1 MDSGCQ
7 VSSGQVSRRSIAR
20 SMAVMIMNA
29 VLMNL
34 GATMTMI
41 SKRLTDAAIDT
52 FRLMQCREDDAEEW
66 WQLHDILVDELRSP
80 TWLYLVVRLPDENVT
95 HRRAVMKQEHSQK
108 AAASGKP
115 LLGLSFSQFDQG
127 GHRPRFNPLIR

>member
-80 TWLYLVVRLPDENVT
+80 TWLYLVVRLPDENVST
-95 HRRAVMKQEHSQK
+95 AGQ
-108 AAASGKP
+108 
-115 LLGLSFSQFDQG
+115 
-127 GHRPRFNPLIR
+127 